1 MSKQPAFWDSSAL
14 VPLCVH
20 ESTSRQAHAQLRKFL
35 PVVWWG
41 SLVEVHSAMARLHR
55 LGQLTDAEK
64 QKALSQLDL
73 LNRGCREIL
82 PGDHVRECADAG
94 RQVEAVDETGTP
106 RLEVSIAEPR
116 EPGVARRQLVRLLE
130 EPERDY
136 EGCERV

>member
-41 SLVEVHSAMARLHR
+41 TLVEVHSAIARLHR
-55 LGQLTDAEK
+55 LGQLTDAEE

-73 LNRGCREIL
+73 LNRGWREIL
-82 PGDHVRECADAG
+82 PGDHVRELATADSLQLAAAMTWCQQRPAKRNFLCADQRLSRA
-94 RQVEAVDETGTP
+94 AIATGFSV
-106 RLEVSIAEPR
+106 LELS
-116 EPGVARRQLVRLLE
+116 
-130 EPERDY
+130 
-136 EGCERV
+136 